1 MSGAD
6 VFLDTNILLY
16 LVSAETAKADRAEEL
31 VAAGGVISVQVLNE
45 FASVA
50 LRKFAMG
57 LPEIREVLSAVRAI
71 CSVEPLSER
80 THDLALELT
89 ERFQLSFYD
98 SLIVAAAILADCSIL
113 YSEDMQDAQTIESV
127 TIRNPF
133 GDR

>member
-1 MSGAD
+1 MSDGE
-6 VFLDTNILLY
+6 VFLDTNVLLY
-16 LVSAETAKADRAEEL
+16 LVSDEPAKADRAEEL

-57 LPEIREVLSAVRAI
+57 LPEIREVLSVVRVV
-71 CSVEPLSER
+71 CSVEPVSEK

-98 SLIVAAAILADCSIL
+98 SLIVAAAILANCSIL
-113 YSEDMQDAQTIESV
+113 YSEDMQDAQTIENV

-133 GDR
+133 GGS